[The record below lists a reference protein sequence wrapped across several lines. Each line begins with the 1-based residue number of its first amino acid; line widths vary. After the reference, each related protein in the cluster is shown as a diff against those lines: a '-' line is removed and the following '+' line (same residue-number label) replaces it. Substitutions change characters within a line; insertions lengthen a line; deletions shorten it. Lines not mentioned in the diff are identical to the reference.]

1 MPTCKKLT
9 LLLASALLLFVL
21 AACGGD
27 TTVPDSPADVPADA
41 PVDAPADMP
50 EDTPA
55 DMPEDTPAD
64 APAQHKVATFI
75 WTQEFDNLN
84 PIYTNMWFSS
94 ITQQIWNASAWN
106 FDVDN
111 NPNPVLVTEI
121 PSPDNGGISADGRT
135 ITIQLRDDIVWSD
148 GTPLTSADF
157 LFTYDMVMS
166 PNNIVNSTYPYS
178 LIENIEAPDERTVVT
193 TFEEPFIPW
202 VATLWNYVLPEHVLR
217 SVYEAEGSIDTA
229 DWNLAPTVGAGPFV
243 FAEWES
249 GSFARFVRNDN
260 YYNAPAKIDEIFI
273 RFVPDDAS
281 QVASLRTGDADLG
294 TFIALSDVP
303 TLEEAGVE
311 ILTVV
316 SGYDEGWYLYF
327 GEEAHPALSDVRVR
341 QAVAMCFD
349 RFALNR
355 DLLLGLTEPAVDF
368 WDNTPYAN
376 PNLQAWPYDP
386 DAANDLLDEA
396 GWVDSTGNG
405 IRDRDGEE
413 LVLQHGTT
421 TREIRQDTQAVA
433 QQQLADCG
441 IRLETT
447 GYAADVFFQSYG
459 NGGPMATGELDIGQW
474 SASEAFPDPDSSRWL
489 CAEIPTDENP
499 DGINDQKLCD
509 EELDQLF
516 RLQAT
521 QIDFDERQQT
531 FWRISELMHEN
542 VYWLGVWQDLD
553 VWAVSARMADVSI
566 SGATPF
572 YNVADWD
579 IR

>member
-1 MPTCKKLT
+1 MFTCKKLSV
-9 LLLASALLLFVL
+9 LLASALLLMFVL

-27 TTVPDSPADVPADA
+27 TAVPDSPA
-41 PVDAPADMP
+41 
-50 EDTPA
+50 
-55 DMPEDTPAD
+55 DTPAD
-64 APAQHKVATFI
+64 APADAPADMPDDAPTDAPAERKVATFI

-84 PIYTNMWFSS
+84 PLYTNMWFSS

-121 PSPDNGGISADGRT
+121 PSPDNGGISADGRS
-135 ITIQLRDDIVWSD
+135 ITLQLRDDIVWSD
-148 GTPLTSADF
+148 GTPLTAADF
-157 LFTYDMVMS
+157 LFTYEMVMS
-166 PNNIVNSTYPYS
+166 PNNIVNSTYPYN
-178 LIENIEAPDERTVVT
+178 LIESIEAPDDRTVVT

-202 VATLWNYVLPEHVLR
+202 VASLWSFVLPEHVL
-217 SVYEAEGSIDTA
+217 SPVYEAEGSIDTA

-243 FAEWES
+243 FVEWES

-260 YYNAPAKIDEIFI
+260 YYNAPANIDEIFI
-273 RFVPDDAS
+273 RFVPDDAA
-281 QVASLRTGDADLG
+281 QVASLRTGDGDLG

-303 TLEEAGVE
+303 TLEADGVE
-311 ILTVV
+311 IVTVV

-341 QAVAMCFD
+341 QAIAMCFD
-349 RFALNR
+349 RFAFNR
-355 DLLLGLTEPAVDF
+355 DLLLDLTEPAVDF

-376 PNLQAWPYDP
+376 PNLEAWPYDP
-386 DAANDLLDEA
+386 GAANDLLDEA
-396 GWVDSTGNG
+396 GWVDSTGSG
-405 IRDRDGEE
+405 IRDQDGVE
-413 LVLQHGTT
+413 LVLHHGTT

-433 QQQLADCG
+433 QQQLAECG
-441 IRLETT
+441 IGLETT

-489 CAEIPTDENP
+489 CAEIPTDDNP
-499 DGINDQKLCD
+499 DGSNDQKICD
-509 EELDQLF
+509 EELDELF

-521 QIDFDERQQT
+521 QIDFEERQQT
-531 FWRISELMHEN
+531 FWRISEIMHEN
-542 VYWLGVWQDLD
+542 VYWLGIWQDLD
-553 VWAVSARMADVSI
+553 VWAVSARLTDVSI
-566 SGATPF
+566 SGASPF
-572 YNVADWD
+572 YNVAEWD